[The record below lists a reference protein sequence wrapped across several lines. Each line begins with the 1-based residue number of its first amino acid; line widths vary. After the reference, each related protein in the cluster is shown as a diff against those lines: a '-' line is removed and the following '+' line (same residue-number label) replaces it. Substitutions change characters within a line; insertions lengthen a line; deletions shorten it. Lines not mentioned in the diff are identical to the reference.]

1 MLSLFEFLRCGVAD
15 RLSGWT
21 LMFRLRLRLGFF
33 KAGPELDSSNVRLKF
48 PVGVLSASWD
58 FVWPLG
64 DIFKLFWS
72 LLEFAELEGERVT
85 DKPLL

>member
-1 MLSLFEFLRCGVAD
+1 MVSLFELLRCGVVD

-21 LMFRLRLRLGFF
+21 LMFRLRPRLGFF

-48 PVGVLSASWD
+48 PVGVLSASWA

-64 DIFKLFWS
+64 NTLKLFWS
-72 LLEFAELEGERVT
+72 MLEFAELEGERVT
-85 DKPLL
+85 DKPLV